1 LCALLRFDS
10 LFRGIQ
16 TAKKGRILSV
26 ELTSGEQVGKYRV
39 DGMLGRGATACV
51 YRALGPDDEAVA
63 LKLILDEVAYEATFR
78 HRFELEASIAE
89 RVKHPNVV
97 AVLDRGEYGGVPWL
111 TQMLIHGGSLRDQLD
126 ERGSL
131 PLEETVQR
139 LEEVGAG
146 LTAVHEHGLVHRDVK
161 PANILLKEDGTA
173 CVTDF
178 GLARDTLADRHVT
191 RPGQMLGT
199 MHYMAPEQ
207 IEVAPV
213 GPYTDV
219 YSLACVVYECLVGH
233 TPFADRPGMGVMLAQ
248 LEDTPEH
255 PSDANAA
262 VPRQVGD
269 AVMQALAKKPEE
281 RPQSTTGFA
290 TLVRTAADA

>member
-1 LCALLRFDS
+1 
-10 LFRGIQ
+10 
-16 TAKKGRILSV
+16 LSV
-26 ELTSGEQVGKYRV
+26 ELTPGEQVGKYRV
-39 DGMLGRGATACV
+39 DGVLGRGATACV

-63 LKLILDEVAYEATFR
+63 LKVILDEVAYQETFR
-78 HRFELEASIAE
+78 HRFALEVNIAE
-89 RVKHPNVV
+89 RVIHPNVV
-97 AVLDRGEYGGVPWL
+97 AVLDRGEYEGVPWL
-111 TQMLIHGGSLRDQLD
+111 TQILIHGGSLRDQLD

-131 PLEETVQR
+131 PLDETVKR
-139 LEEVGAG
+139 LEEAGAG

-173 CVTDF
+173 CITDF
-178 GLARDTLADRHVT
+178 GMARDTLADRHVT

-207 IEVAPV
+207 IEVAAV

-219 YSLACVVYECLVGH
+219 YSLGCVVYECLVGH

-255 PSDANAA
+255 PSDAGADI
-262 VPRQVGD
+262 PRPVGD
-269 AVMQALAKKPEE
+269 AIMQALQKNPAE
-281 RPQSTTGFA
+281 RPASTTGFA
-290 TLVRTAADA
+290 ALVRAAADGSA